1 MDQKVNPTLEIELI
15 NDFFAGHGFKNV
27 YDFMMLA
34 KKGKIVISNLEKE
47 IPSSWFYQNLVNF
60 FGDEYQIKKSIEEL
74 LELSLNLTMIISKNL
89 DNNKERIGIIEEMA
103 HVLMVFESL
112 KIVFDIKENE
122 LIKEIESKK
131 EILKEKFPILK
142 SEGY

>member
-15 NDFFAGHGFKNV
+15 NEFFAGHGFKNV

-47 IPSSWFYQNLVNF
+47 IPSSWFYQNIVNF
-60 FGDEYQIKKSIEEL
+60 FGNEHQIKKSIEEL

-112 KIVFDIKENE
+112 KIVFNIKENE
-122 LIKEIESKK
+122 LNKEIESKK
-131 EILKEKFPILK
+131 EILKKQFPFL
-142 SEGY
+142 SEVY